1 MMNHSNNIN
10 KWTITSNPNALNIQ
24 MGTAYD
30 VGNHVAGLEQ
40 TPKKNEAGLNRL
52 MENEIEQH
60 EPYKTWRAT
69 QVVQKIKEVLVHY
82 RHPTV
87 V

>member
-1 MMNHSNNIN
+1 M
-10 KWTITSNPNALNIQ
+10 T
-24 MGTAYD
+24 
-30 VGNHVAGLEQ
+30 LEI
-40 TPKKNEAGLNRL
+40 KMLAWNRHKNEAGLNRL

-69 QVVQKIKEVLVHY
+69 QVVQKIKEVLIHY